1 VVGIVHVLAY
11 ASHRGREPRGMLPE
25 CVRSTNWKRN
35 YLKLLSPTLEV
46 RGSGHLPSL
55 LPARHSVCT
64 SKDWRQQHVEHICT
78 ISLNLST
85 CLHRETQSG
94 EVKLAWFILEEN

>member
-1 VVGIVHVLAY
+1 
-11 ASHRGREPRGMLPE
+11 M
-25 CVRSTNWKRN
+25 
-35 YLKLLSPTLEV
+35 
-46 RGSGHLPSL
+46 
-55 LPARHSVCT
+55 
-64 SKDWRQQHVEHICT
+64 EHICT